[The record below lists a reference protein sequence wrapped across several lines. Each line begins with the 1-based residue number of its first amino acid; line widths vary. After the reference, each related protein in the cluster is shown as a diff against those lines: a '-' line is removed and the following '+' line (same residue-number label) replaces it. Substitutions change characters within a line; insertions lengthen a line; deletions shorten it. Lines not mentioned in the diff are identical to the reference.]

1 MTSDSIFV
9 PGKPLTDIW
18 AAPGLR
24 WKAQLAAA
32 IPGALRHPRLR
43 FVRND
48 HNHFDLDNLAY
59 PALVVAGCAACESVW
74 ASVTQGA
81 AEGVSITEELPPP
94 PPASAVSIRIEN
106 PNTASVATRPPPPE
120 LTAVE
125 VVAPGRR
132 LGLALE
138 FDDADVAV
146 GELSYEGPTKSLIDD
161 LGPLLGV
168 RPYRGRLVS
177 DDERIKELRITR
189 GHRPGGRGV
198 RVALWPLED

>member
-1 MTSDSIFV
+1 MTSDPIFV

-24 WKAQLAAA
+24 WSAQLAAA

-59 PALVVAGCAACESVW
+59 PVLAVAGCAACESVW
-74 ASVTQGA
+74 ASITQGA
-81 AEGVSITEELPPP
+81 TEGVSITEEVPPS
-94 PPASAVSIRIEN
+94 PPASSVAIRIER
-106 PNTASVATRPPPPE
+106 PNTASIADRPPPSE

-132 LGLALE
+132 LGLSLE
-138 FDDADVAV
+138 FDAADVAV

-161 LGPLLGV
+161 PARAPGLPTLPRTSGV
-168 RPYRGRLVS
+168 RRREDQGAADHPWPPSGWARSPRG
-177 DDERIKELRITR
+177 
-189 GHRPGGRGV
+189 
-198 RVALWPLED
+198 ALAA